1 MIITDEEMQAMYR
14 YNVPITIIT
23 DDIDNA
29 ERVLAERL
37 NYSEDYGFWYEID
50 YDAYDLQPEED
61 TRGIIIDAQV
71 IREKFKTLVN
81 TLSDSDPDNDRI
93 FDAYERI
100 KNRND
105 SGKLNALISSTDDKR
120 VWELFNEMCDR
131 ILDWIIDESTQESE
145 GETAND

>member
-1 MIITDEEMQAMYR
+1 MTEPNDKEMHR
-14 YNVPITIIT
+14 YNNIVTVIT
-23 DDIDNA
+23 DDIDHA
-29 ERVLAERL
+29 EQVLSERFS
-37 NYSEDYGFWYEID
+37 YDEDYGFWYQID

-61 TRGIIIDAQV
+61 TRGIIIDASV
-71 IREKFKTLVN
+71 IREKFKTLIN

-100 KNRND
+100 KGVND

-131 ILDWIIDESTQESE
+131 IVDCVIEAATNTDNTDN
-145 GETAND
+145 AD

>member
-1 MIITDEEMQAMYR
+1 MTEPNDKEMHR
-14 YNVPITIIT
+14 YNVPVTIIT

-61 TRGIIIDAQV
+61 TRGIIIDASV

-93 FDAYERI
+93 FNAYERI

-131 ILDWIIDESTQESE
+131 ILDWIIDESTQKSE

>member
-1 MIITDEEMQAMYR
+1 MTEPNDKEMHR
-14 YNVPITIIT
+14 YNVPVTIIT

-61 TRGIIIDAQV
+61 TRGIIIDASV

-93 FDAYERI
+93 FNAYERI
-100 KNRND
+100 KNRNA

-131 ILDWIIDESTQESE
+131 ILDWIIDESTQKSE
-145 GETAND
+145 GKTAND